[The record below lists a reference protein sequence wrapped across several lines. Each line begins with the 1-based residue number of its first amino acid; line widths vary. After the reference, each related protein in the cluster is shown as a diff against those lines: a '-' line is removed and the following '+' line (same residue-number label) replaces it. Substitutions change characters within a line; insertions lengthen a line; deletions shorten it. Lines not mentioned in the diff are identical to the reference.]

1 MNPVIGCDSPIGRL
15 QIALQGEGV
24 ARLRLPGAGPALP
37 ERAPEG
43 LLEHRVLAQLE
54 TYFADARAAF
64 DLPLV
69 ETGTRFQRRVWARL
83 RQIPVGASLG
93 YGELAQELE
102 TSARAVGNACRA
114 NPWPILVPCHRV
126 LAARGLGGYAG
137 AVDGARLEIKRWLL
151 RHEGLQ

>member
-93 YGELAQELE
+93 YGELANELE
-102 TSARAVGNACRA
+102 TGARAVGNACRA

-126 LAARGLGGYAG
+126 LSANGLGGYAG
-137 AVDGARLEIKRWLL
+137 AVDGERMEIKRWLL
-151 RHEGLQ
+151 RHEGLL

>member
-1 MNPVIGCDSPIGRL
+1 MSTVIGCDSPIGRL
-15 QIALQGEGV
+15 QVVLQGGRI
-24 ARLRLPGAGPALP
+24 AGLRLPGAGPARQ
-37 ERAPEG
+37 ERPPEG
-43 LLEHRVLAQLE
+43 LLGKRVLAQLE
-54 TYFADARAAF
+54 AYFADARAAF

-83 RQIPVGASLG
+83 RQIPPGASLG

-126 LAARGLGGYAG
+126 LAAGGLGGYAG

-151 RHEGLQ
+151 RHEGAL